1 MPLPRVGAFTA
12 ALLLAA
18 GALAAC
24 SAGGQDTSS
33 EQNAVSEERTSPSSS
48 GEESRTAAPA
58 SCADLRL
65 DAEGVIAGAQLGPCL
80 ADGLAQ
86 AGTLRSTQYS
96 AGEQT
101 GHSDVVIVPELAISG
116 TSSVGGTESRVVS
129 VGGETWADLG
139 DGWVHGDESS
149 SNPVEVIVAQAGQVA
164 LATMNPQAI
173 ADGIA
178 SCPSWRVDAQRAE
191 LRSEGGVEAGAV
203 PVRCEGTLTL
213 GGVQVQDAAVFFR
226 PDWTPLGTEGTG
238 VFAGVSSAFAAH
250 YYDHGAQISVQPP
263 VGQ

>member
-1 MPLPRVGAFTA
+1 MTAFTA
-12 ALLLAA
+12 VLLLAA
-18 GALAAC
+18 GVLAAC

-33 EQNAVSEERTSPSSS
+33 EQNAVSEERTSPSST
-48 GEESRTAAPA
+48 GDESRTAAPA
-58 SCADLRL
+58 SCADLHL
-65 DAEGVIAGAQLGPCL
+65 DADTAITGAQLGPCL
-80 ADGLAQ
+80 AAALAQ

-96 AGEQT
+96 GGEQT
-101 GHSDVVIVPELAISG
+101 GHSDVVIVPEVAISG
-116 TSSVGGTESRVVS
+116 TSSIGGAESRVVS

-139 DGWVHGDESS
+139 DGWVHGDASS
-149 SNPVEVIVAQAGQVA
+149 SDPVEVIVAQAGQVA
-164 LATMNPQAI
+164 LATMNPSAI

-178 SCPSWRVDAQRAE
+178 SCSSWQVDAQRVD
-191 LRSEGGVEAGAV
+191 LQSEGGVESGAV

-226 PDWTPLGTEGTG
+226 SDWTPLGTEGTG
-238 VFAGVSSAFAAH
+238 AFAGVSSAFAAH